1 MVRVVILICL
11 IVFNFFTISY
21 ANDDISGVIELY
33 KGGKYQ
39 ECITK
44 AETLTK
50 TDPTSVLS
58 YYYIALSYAQ
68 LGKKDLAIKNYDKVI
83 ALGTNKSLT
92 NYAKTG
98 KAKLQ
103 PKTTKE
109 KAKQVTGADFMLEDV
124 DEEKK
129 TTETAKKEE
138 AVKNTE
144 TSKKAEEPK
153 KSQPVAQK
161 QQQKPVQKTNDGQPT
176 NDEIVNA
183 IRVLQRAGLL
193 QGGLGA
199 LAGNQQTQQTQQGQ
213 TPQQYA
219 QQAQQYQEQMKQMQ
233 QSYMDPRTQELQ
245 QMLMMMNSGNNN
257 NGYGGY
263 NNGYDMMQMMPY
275 LQNGGKMS
283 PEMVKMMM
291 MKNMMPD
298 FSSGNNNGY

>member
-1 MVRVVILICL
+1 MARVVILLCL
-11 IVFNFFTISY
+11 LVFSLFTRVY
-21 ANDDISGVIELY
+21 ANNDISSVIELY
-33 KGGKYQ
+33 KGGKYE
-39 ECITK
+39 ECINSANIVTK
-44 AETLTK
+44 N
-50 TDPTSVLS
+50 DPTSVLG

-68 LGKKDLAIKNYDKVI
+68 LGKNDLAIKNYDKVI

-92 NYAKTG
+92 SYAKSG

-103 PKTTKE
+103 PKPVKE
-109 KAKQVTGADFMLEDV
+109 KVKQVTGAESMLEDV
-124 DEEKK
+124 EED
-129 TTETAKKEE
+129 
-138 AVKNTE
+138 
-144 TSKKAEEPK
+144 KKAEVKKVEEKPK
-153 KSQPVAQK
+153 KVAEPPKQTQQAAQK
-161 QQQKPVQKTNDGQPT
+161 PAPKTNDGPPT

-193 QGGLGA
+193 QGGLGS
-199 LAGNQQTQQTQQGQ
+199 LNGNAQTQS
-213 TPQQYA
+213 PQQYA
-219 QQAQQYQEQMKQMQ
+219 QQAQQYQQQMQ
-233 QSYMDPRTQELQ
+233 QYMDPRTQELQ

-263 NNGYDMMQMMPY
+263 NNSNDMMQMLPY

>member
-1 MVRVVILICL
+1 MVRVVILLCL
-11 IVFNFFTISY
+11 LVFSLFTRVY
-21 ANDDISGVIELY
+21 ANDDIASVIELY

-39 ECITK
+39 ECINK
-44 AETLTK
+44 AEVLTK
-50 TDPTSVLS
+50 KDPTFVLN
-58 YYYIALSYAQ
+58 YYYLALSYAQ

-92 NYAKTG
+92 NYAKSG

-103 PKTTKE
+103 PKPVKE
-109 KAKQVTGADFMLEDV
+109 KVKQVTGADFMLEDV
-124 DEEKK
+124 EEDNKAEVKKVEEKP
-129 TTETAKKEE
+129 KKVEE
-138 AVKNTE
+138 PPKQTQPVTQKNTQK
-144 TSKKAEEPK
+144 TSP
-153 KSQPVAQK
+153 
-161 QQQKPVQKTNDGQPT
+161 KTNDGAPT

-193 QGGLGA
+193 QGGLGS
-199 LAGNQQTQQTQQGQ
+199 LSGNAQQSPQAQ

-219 QQAQQYQEQMKQMQ
+219 QQVQQYQQQMQQMQ

-245 QMLMMMNSGNNN
+245 QMLMMMNAGNNN